1 MDFVATAPLT
11 RFEMGPPGKTDP
23 LLSYKLVDELVYS
36 PRVLGV
42 AGYSEAA
49 AKSAWET
56 VYSPRV
62 LEAAGYSEAAAKASW
77 IRSQLQ
83 QPLLGGPAALLSL
96 DLEYDVG
103 DIQTKCFSATLN
115 RAYKGKRKHSDVDV
129 VVDVSHRRVKLH
141 GQSDGWA
148 QVIPL
153 ALAAPDMD

>member
-1 MDFVATAPLT
+1 MQTLNFSA
-11 RFEMGPPGKTDP
+11 
-23 LLSYKLVDELVYS
+23 LLS
-36 PRVLGV
+36 
-42 AGYSEAA
+42 
-49 AKSAWET
+49 
-56 VYSPRV
+56 SPRV